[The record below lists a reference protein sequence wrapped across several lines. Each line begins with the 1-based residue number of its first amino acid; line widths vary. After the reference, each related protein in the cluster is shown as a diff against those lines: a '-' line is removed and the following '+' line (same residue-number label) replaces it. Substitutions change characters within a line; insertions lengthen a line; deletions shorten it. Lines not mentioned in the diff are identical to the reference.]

1 MTEII
6 GVHFKESGR
15 MMFFDPQGEKI
26 QVNDLVIVQTDRG
39 IEYGQVTL
47 SNFDCD
53 PHALPE
59 NIRPILRRVSD
70 QDRERIEENKKMAQ
84 EALEFCTRKVSENNL
99 QMKVVGA
106 EYTFDR
112 SILLFYFTANKR
124 VDFRKLV
131 RDLAQNFHTRIELR
145 QIGIRDQAKTL
156 GGIGPCGQ
164 EICCRRYLCH
174 FMPVSIKMAKTQGL
188 SLNPTKISGLCGR
201 LMCCLNYEQDHYEA
215 NTKKVPRNGTLILT
229 EDGQGHVVDRD
240 VLQSRVR
247 ARIYKADGTEDEK
260 YYDVDSIE
268 ILEKRQK
275 GHPRPQPWTNMDG
288 HVFIS
293 EGEKKAQRLQEEGFG
308 SDAESN
314 PDELSVEV
322 NADGFDADSDD
333 LNVEATDFEVDA
345 NDLNAEAEDLDAI
358 ARNFDVEADDFD
370 ADTGDLV
377 PCCPCCPQRQGGWS
391 KEETTEEDREEAETE
406 ENPFRLEETDPSYE
420 KPYGLKGRGKPR
432 IRRGRRPPRKR

>member
-47 SNFDCD
+47 GNFDCD

-59 NIRPILRRVSD
+59 NIRPILRRVTD

-174 FMPVSIKMAKTQGL
+174 FMSVSIKMAKTQGL

-275 GHPRPQPWTNMDG
+275 GHPRPQPWTNLDG

-293 EGEKKAQRLQEEGFG
+293 EGEKKAQRLQKEG
-308 SDAESN
+308 SDPDAE
-314 PDELSVEV
+314 
-322 NADGFDADSDD
+322 ADASDFDTEAMDQEADTSDFDTEAMDLEAEASGFDAMD
-333 LNVEATDFEVDA
+333 L
-345 NDLNAEAEDLDAI
+345 
-358 ARNFDVEADDFD
+358 RP
-370 ADTGDLV
+370 GDLS
-377 PCCPCCPQRQGGWS
+377 PCCPCCPQRQ
-391 KEETTEEDREEAETE
+391 EEWTMEEAAEEEREEAETE

>member
-6 GVHFKESGR
+6 GVHFKKSGR
-15 MMFFDPQGEKI
+15 MMFFYPQGEKI
-26 QVNDLVIVQTDRG
+26 RVNDLVIVETDRG
-39 IEYGQVTL
+39 TEYGQVTL
-47 SNFDCD
+47 ANIDCD
-53 PHALPE
+53 PKALPE
-59 NIRPILRRVSD
+59 DITPILRLATEE
-70 QDRERIEENKKMAQ
+70 DRRRIEENKKMAE
-84 EALEFCTRKVSENNL
+84 EALAVCIQKVEESDL

-112 SILLFYFTANKR
+112 TVLLFYFTANKR

-131 RDLAQNFHTRIELR
+131 RELAQNYHTRIELR

-164 EICCRRYLCH
+164 EICCRRYMCH

-215 NTKKVPRNGTLILT
+215 NTKKVPRKGTLILT

-247 ARIYKADGTEDEK
+247 ARIHKADGSEDEK
-260 YYDVDSIE
+260 YYDVDAIE
-268 ILEKRQK
+268 ILEKRKK
-275 GHPRPQPWTNMDG
+275 GSPRPQLWTNIEE

-293 EGEKKAQRLQEEGFG
+293 EGEKKARLFQEEEANREGLIEEE
-308 SDAESN
+308 ESESGE
-314 PDELSVEV
+314 DE
-322 NADGFDADSDD
+322 
-333 LNVEATDFEVDA
+333 DFLE
-345 NDLNAEAEDLDAI
+345 EE
-358 ARNFDVEADDFD
+358 
-370 ADTGDLV
+370 G
-377 PCCPCCPQRQGGWS
+377 PCCPCCVKE
-391 KEETTEEDREEAETE
+391 KEEGAFSPLPEAALIIEEEDEEDEEDEVNEVDEEEEKKEE
-406 ENPFRLEETDPSYE
+406 ENSSFSLEEPDPSYE